1 MLNFLLIYLNL
12 VNLENQ
18 SKILSDIQ
26 ENTEIAL
33 VNQELGLNAT
43 AVNHDMLDRILVI
56 QGKANQTIEDL
67 NVHMHQANESLRAL
81 NVSFDSRAG

>member
-18 SKILSDIQ
+18 SKILTEIQ

-33 VNQELGLNAT
+33 VNQELGLNVSRQNTEALE
-43 AVNHDMLDRILVI
+43 AILAI
-56 QGKANQTIEDL
+56 EELTNQTIANL
-67 NVHMHQANESLRAL
+67 NLT
-81 NVSFDSRAG
+81 GT